1 MAPLDAQGNLS
12 LIEIAGNQRIAVT
25 VKIPMDFHLSDSAFQ
40 PIHEEIVLG
49 DPPRRRI
56 SLSVPVN
63 RLLSFVNTVT
73 DHNGEVVHV
82 YDY

>member
-1 MAPLDAQGNLS
+1 
-12 LIEIAGNQRIAVT
+12 
-25 VKIPMDFHLSDSAFQ
+25 MDFHLSDSAFQ